1 MKLAKPFAAMLAAGL
16 LFTAACSADD
26 PATPSQT
33 QTSTTSQT
41 DPAPDPTGAPEWT
54 LPALPGLDVKYTCTE
69 TAVKVFADD
78 GHVIFATLTLPDGD
92 GPFPAVVMIH
102 GFGSTKDEAGDGY
115 KMMAPWLAQA
125 GIASIRYDSIG
136 TGESLVDHKEFT
148 LAKAVED
155 TNAVA
160 AYARTLPQVNDGK
173 IGLLGWSQGGL
184 VALLT
189 ASRNPSEY
197 TAVVT
202 WAAADPLEMYSILA
216 GSSEEMA
223 EAKANGFYPMRF
235 DWREPLNIGYD
246 EIVECAGV
254 DLQSELRKSTAA
266 ILNINGSIDDT
277 VDPANGAEFAGLSSN
292 PLSTYQIIDGADH
305 TFLIFTGD
313 YTKFFDL
320 ATYTLKYFQKNL

>member
-1 MKLAKPFAAMLAAGL
+1 MKLSKLFAALLAAGL

-26 PATPSQT
+26 PATTPSQT
-33 QTSTTSQT
+33 QTSSASETS
-41 DPAPDPTGAPEWT
+41 PALPPEWA
-54 LPALPGLDVKYTCTE
+54 LPALPGLDVKYSYTE
-69 TAVKVFADD
+69 TPVKVFGDD
-78 GHVIFATLTLPDGD
+78 GRAIFATLTLPDGD

-125 GIASIRYDSIG
+125 GFASIRYDSIG

-155 TNAVA
+155 TNTVA
-160 AYARTLPQVNDGK
+160 AYARTLPQVNDSK

-197 TAVVT
+197 IAVVT
-202 WAAADPLEMYSILA
+202 WAAADPLEMYRILA

-223 EAKANGFYPMRF
+223 EAKANGFYPMQL

-266 ILNINGSIDDT
+266 ILNLNGSLDDT
-277 VDPANGAEFAGLSSN
+277 VDPSDGSTFAGLSSN
-292 PLSTYQIIDGADH
+292 PASTYQIIDGADH

-320 ATYTLKYFQKNL
+320 ATYTLKYFQRNL